1 MVSNREFKRILHF
14 LELVSDVTLNFREQV
29 QQALKKVWGYQHSVF
44 WFTKDDGEIFNP
56 KFLGISD
63 AALTEYFDCYIHHDF
78 LHPARHL
85 QTVPHQVLASY
96 HLLSV
101 EQLHNSIYYKEF
113 MYKYNYSDE
122 MAVNFSH
129 NKKII
134 ATLGILKKKGEPPF
148 DQQDVERFESIIKI
162 IEKKIM
168 HYFNLKTMSDERQ
181 LIRSKLDH
189 SKDGYILLDAN
200 YNVLYKNQA
209 AQQQLQQV
217 DIEEIVEPYLAMDK
231 FEWSNAQQSY
241 LFSLTKRDVSFD
253 HFYKTPTYLFR
264 IEASTNYNHHLQ
276 QLHLTAR
283 EQEVCALLIEGL
295 SYSEIS
301 MTLFITINT
310 VKHHVKNIYAKAQ
323 VTKVGELRR
332 LLL

>member
-1 MVSNREFKRILHF
+1 
-14 LELVSDVTLNFREQV
+14 
-29 QQALKKVWGYQHSVF
+29 
-44 WFTKDDGEIFNP
+44 
-56 KFLGISD
+56 
-63 AALTEYFDCYIHHDF
+63 
-78 LHPARHL
+78 
-85 QTVPHQVLASY
+85 
-96 HLLSV
+96 
-101 EQLHNSIYYKEF
+101 